1 MMIQHNRNHQP
12 RAASKSVSFS
22 AVLPGLILPTFL
34 GRGGHILSAAVLA
47 LMLIACGGDE
57 EIIEETIIPPMQV
70 EPGGNDGGT
79 NEELPSEDTTLP
91 EFTPAGPDAQ
101 DEDVS
106 EGTVADTEE
115 ETPDDSMDLSQ
126 QDAVGEPDGGAG
138 DTEAMPEDGM
148 ENPAGDD
155 AAEGDS
161 SAEEPEDAATQE
173 GEGGAED
180 SSTEPEVN
188 NDLKNCKDGCG
199 ADDLECTGVCGGS
212 PLCLAQCA
220 AANTEC
226 LDACE
231 SNFGD

>member
-1 MMIQHNRNHQP
+1 MSQHNQIDQP
-12 RAASKSVSFS
+12 RTASISEAFS
-22 AVLPGLILPTFL
+22 SALPCLALSKFI
-34 GRGGHILSAAVLA
+34 RRKGHILSAAVFA
-47 LMLIACGGDE
+47 LMFIACGGDE
-57 EIIEETIIPPMQV
+57 EIVEETIIPPMQV
-70 EPGGNDGGT
+70 APGGPGDGT
-79 NEELPSEDTTLP
+79 NDQPSSEDTSLP
-91 EFTPAGPDAQ
+91 ETVPTEPDAQ

-115 ETPDDSMDLSQ
+115 ETPDDTMAPSQ
-126 QDAVGEPDGGAG
+126 EDAVGEPDAGSG

-148 ENPAGDD
+148 EDL
-155 AAEGDS
+155 EGDS
-161 SAEEPEDAATQE
+161 TEDDDSSSVVPEDVETQE
-173 GEGGAED
+173 GEGGTED

-188 NDLKNCKDGCG
+188 NDLKNCMDGCG

-231 SNFGD
+231 ANFGD